1 MRGWPAAIARATV
14 TRDSTT
20 TAARPTARLADR
32 RRPTPQPMRPPSQAA
47 SSSTGQCPG
56 RRHPAATSSPI
67 QTVDSCAPS
76 ARRRAIW
83 CWSAPVRVSTD
94 ARSPVRC
101 TGPRG
106 VRCSVRLS
114 AARAGVPGQVAAVSW
129 TRRRLAQP
137 HLTTSIGGVSGY
149 RDAHISSDRVRAAP
163 VHSRRWVHG
172 QHPSREGPDA
182 GGVTCRRGLERLP
195 GVTTARG
202 FLPIVAAMDAN
213 IEVRGIHKR
222 YRPTTD
228 VDDLSFTVRAGQVTG
243 FVGPNGRASPRRCAS
258 SWAST
263 HPTRERRSS
272 VAVGTR
278 PYGHLF
284 STSARCWMPPRSTR
298 VDGHGTTCSG
308 WPSPT
313 ASPVDGSTR
322 CSSSW
327 G

>member
-149 RDAHISSDRVRAAP
+149 RDAHISSDRVRRLP
-163 VHSRRWVHG
+163 VVHSQWRPGHRLCGVPGDVSPSVHVCANCAADVIGGRR
-172 QHPSREGPDA
+172 
-182 GGVTCRRGLERLP
+182 RRMGL
-195 GVTTARG
+195 
-202 FLPIVAAMDAN
+202 
-213 IEVRGIHKR
+213 
-222 YRPTTD
+222 
-228 VDDLSFTVRAGQVTG
+228 
-243 FVGPNGRASPRRCAS
+243 
-258 SWAST
+258 
-263 HPTRERRSS
+263 
-272 VAVGTR
+272 R
-278 PYGHLF
+278 PYGIGENGGYLEVADHPRPPA
-284 STSARCWMPPRSTR
+284 SAKQIAPKSLARSRLALPWARSERSTGPR
-298 VDGHGTTCSG
+298 PPLVPVRRLIPVGSSPLCPDRPGSRLVGSQRWSMTT
-308 WPSPT
+308 P
-313 ASPVDGSTR
+313 
-322 CSSSW
+322 
-327 G
+327 